1 MSEKNSSFLGILG
14 ELLVVF
20 MLIDKIVDLFYDE
33 KERNK
38 NEK

>member
-20 MLIDKIVDLFYDE
+20 MLIDKIVDLFYDA